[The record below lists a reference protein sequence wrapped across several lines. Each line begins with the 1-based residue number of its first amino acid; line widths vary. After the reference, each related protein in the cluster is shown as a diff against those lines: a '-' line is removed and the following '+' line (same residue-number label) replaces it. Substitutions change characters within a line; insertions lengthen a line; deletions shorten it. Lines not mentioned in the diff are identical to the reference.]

1 MTKEELFKKYNI
13 DESHS
18 EWDDVMDSW
27 YSVEIYKL
35 LYKKL
40 PTTTNLKI
48 CWVISFLDKKEDM
61 NWWLRNV
68 MLKSDWG
75 SYYLTAKRMVY
86 RYADYIIDEI
96 NNS

>member
-1 MTKEELFKKYNI
+1 MTKEELFEKYNI

-40 PTTTNLKI
+40 PTTTNLK
-48 CWVISFLDKKEDM
+48 
-61 NWWLRNV
+61 N
-68 MLKSDWG
+68 MLG
-75 SYYLTAKRMVY
+75 NIFFR
-86 RYADYIIDEI
+86 
-96 NNS
+96 